1 MTVFRRLRA
10 WLRRSRLDAELREE
24 LAQHTAWKT
33 ESLMADGLDRQEAHR
48 RAAIAVG
55 NVTKYP
61 GERARRLGLSG
72 ARQPGAGHPLR
83 RPRPRQ
89 VSGLHRIRRCL
100 ARRGHWRRRRR
111 VQPCR
116 RGAAAHDGGCD
127 PASLVLMRWRSGPV
141 FPFSSLS
148 GNGEQNTAGLA
159 STSFS
164 YAAYQSFRTDASRT
178 LDVLGFADLYE
189 VNAAIPTAAPSLH
202 QRTRSPTTTSTCS
215 ALLRSSGGDL
225 VPSTTASMPLPAAV
239 ISDRF
244 WKRRF
249 GSSADAV
256 GRAVAVNAIPFTV
269 VGIAPATFHGTGQ
282 VGSDPDL
289 YVPVVAS
296 GAAQPV

>member
-55 NVTKYP
+55 NVTRYR
-61 GERARRLGLSG
+61 ESARGVWGFQALDSLVQDIRYGVRVLAKSPAFTGFAVASLAVG
-72 ARQPGAGHPLR
+72 IGAGAAVFSLADAVLLR
-83 RPRPRQ
+83 TMAVR
-89 VSGLHRIRRCL
+89 
-100 ARRGHWRRRRR
+100 
-111 VQPCR
+111 
-116 RGAAAHDGGCD
+116 D

-189 VNAAIPTAAPSLH
+189 VNAAIDGRAELASAHAVSDNYFDVLGVAPVIGRGLGAIDN
-202 QRTRSPTTTSTCS
+202 RVDAP
-215 ALLRSSGGDL
+215 
-225 VPSTTASMPLPAAV
+225 PAAV

-289 YVPVVAS
+289 YCTVVAS